1 MKKTLLLSV
10 ILPVLMFSCGDIFGQ
25 VTHQNT
31 NSSDHVMNN
40 IDYPR
45 IVRSGMDIPDNFS
58 TLVNQSRYNIDNK
71 GTEFWI
77 MMPRN
82 FNMDGTALY
91 IDITSDV
98 ATNGTVELPG
108 ISFNED
114 FTSSPGSITRITL
127 PIEAMVGTN
136 ELIENKGIHI
146 TANDEVTV
154 YGLSIKQFT
163 SDCFLA
169 LPVDI
174 LSTQYLAMSY
184 PNLTWTSGFDEST
197 LSQFSVVSPYDN
209 NQVTIT
215 PSTATLS
222 GSPEGFPIEITLN
235 KGQTYQVR
243 SALSVESDVDLT
255 GSVIQSSLP
264 IAFFSGNSCASIP
277 TNYAACDII
286 LEQIPPVS
294 TWGNNFVTYPL
305 EGRENGDT
313 WRILSS
319 QDNNNIYIDEELVA
333 TLNFGDFYE
342 DIYDVPKTINSSK
355 PVLVMQFSN
364 GDEFDPEI
372 SLNGDPFMML
382 IPPEEQFMD
391 SYTFATP
398 SSGFIYN
405 YVTVT
410 IPTEGI
416 STLLLDGEAVTEGLF
431 TPIGTSGYS
440 AAGLEVEVG
449 SHTLNN
455 TENIPF
461 GIYSYGFNSY
471 DSYGYAGGLSLEF
484 IYEGSAPI
492 ITRTAPTIN
501 VCQNNHPEDED
512 ILIEVIAQDYEQP
525 YTTSVKL
532 YYSSPPGEPYT
543 MVEMTNTEGDIWSYT
558 VPASESSEPGMNFY
572 FTASDGQLS
581 SSSPTIDPL
590 NNPFC
595 ASILP
600 NELPVISHTP
610 VYEATLN
617 MDAEITAEVNDA
629 TDYVD
634 EVKLHYR
641 VHGGNP
647 VYTSVE
653 MVQKSKGTY
662 SASIPSSFMVEAGTD
677 YFITAKDNFA
687 IQANYPADQEY
698 IGMNQ
703 DVGIGEP
710 EKATI
715 KLSIAPNPV
724 TSASRVALSLME
736 QSVLTIELFNLNGQ
750 KVRTLYDSELPPG
763 THYFSLNRGT
773 LKSGTY
779 LMKASDGTSVTSE
792 KLIIK

>member
-10 ILPVLMFSCGDIFGQ
+10 ILPVLMLSCGNIFGQ

-31 NSSDHVMNN
+31 STTDVAINN

-45 IVRSGMDIPDNFS
+45 VVRSGLEMPENFMTS
-58 TLVNQSRYNIDNK
+58 APQQRYNIDNK

-82 FNMDGTALY
+82 YDMYDVGLY
-91 IDITSDV
+91 LDITSDV
-98 ATNGTVELPG
+98 ATNGTVEVPG
-108 ISFNED
+108 ISFSED

-127 PIEAMVGTN
+127 PVEAMVGTN
-136 ELIENKGIHI
+136 EMIESKGIHI

-154 YGLSIKQFT
+154 YGLSLKEFT

-184 PNLTWTSGFDEST
+184 PNIRTWGFSEST
-197 LSQFSVVSPYDN
+197 LSQFSIVSPYDN

-222 GSPEGFPIEITLN
+222 GTPEGSPIEVTLN

-243 SALSVESDVDLT
+243 TALSAASDVDLT

-264 IAFFSGNSCASIP
+264 VALFSGNSCACIP
-277 TNYAACDII
+277 VNYAACDII
-286 LEQIPPVS
+286 VEQIPPVS

-319 QDNNNIYIDEELVA
+319 QDNNNIYIDEELVV

-364 GDEFDPEI
+364 GDDFDPDI
-372 SLNGDPFMML
+372 NLNGDPFMML

-416 STLLLDGEAVTEGLF
+416 SSLLMDGEAVPESLF
-431 TPIGTSGYS
+431 SPIGTSGYS
-440 AAGLEVEVG
+440 AAGIEIEVG
-449 SHTLNN
+449 SHTLIN

-484 IYEGSAPI
+484 IYEGSAPV
-492 ITRTAPTIN
+492 ITRAASTIN
-501 VCQNNHPEDED
+501 VCQSNHAEDED
-512 ILIEVIAQDYEQP
+512 MTIEVIAEDYEEP
-525 YTTSVKL
+525 YTATVKL
-532 YYSSPPGEPYT
+532 YYSSPPGTPYT
-543 MVEMTNTEGDIWSYT
+543 MAEMTNTEGNIWSYT
-558 VPASESSEPGMNFY
+558 VPASESSAPGMNFY

-590 NNPFC
+590 NNPYC

-600 NELPVISHTP
+600 NELPLISHTP
-610 VYEATLN
+610 LYEASFNT
-617 MDAEITAEVNDA
+617 DVEITAEVEDA

-634 EVKLHYR
+634 EVLLHFR

-647 VYTSVE
+647 VYNTVE
-653 MVQKSKGTY
+653 MVQESKGSY
-662 SASIPSSFMVEAGTD
+662 SASIPSNFVVESGTD
-677 YFITAKDNFA
+677 YFITAKDNFD
-687 IQANYPADQEY
+687 IQANFPYDAAF
-698 IGMNQ
+698 ISMNQ
-703 DVGIGEP
+703 EVGIGEP
-710 EKATI
+710 EEAII
-715 KLSIAPNPV
+715 KLSLAPNPV
-724 TSASRVALSLME
+724 TSSSRVTVLLLD
-736 QSVLTIELFNLNGQ
+736 QSVLSIELFNLNGQ
-750 KVRTLYDSELPPG
+750 KVRTLFDSELPPG

-792 KLIIK
+792 KIIIK